1 MVKMVLG
8 SSDSQAT
15 SVAALADNY
24 TAAFESLISAF
35 DNLANEDKLS
45 GSAYTNIKS
54 YGSSVVAP
62 LVKAF
67 ILLAD
72 AAKADVQKLPDEYRA
87 QVGGEDL
94 DEETLTAQISA
105 YATTIEANQ
114 TSATSLG
121 KTEPMTDVVQASINS
136 LNDAVASDTAA
147 KAELE
152 EKLRKLL
159 EYNAQSSGFFSD
171 IASLESAVTTG
182 ISQLQA
188 GVTSFNGIFTLPS
201 KKDLAWTKTVNSQ
214 WEEREAY
221 LEAVDKVK
229 KGKALKAKD
238 VKAIERYQKKHPNV
252 KLDKTVEEAQKVYRL
267 KKNYKAVVAKVKDG
281 KTLTAKDIK
290 AIEAYQ
296 KAYPKAKLDADVLR
310 LKKLADFKRKVDQMD
325 PQTFKKTYK
334 EVIRKYDSHDYMGLD
349 ANDLYVIERYKK
361 IKNTPEYQAIPEPKV
376 SKAFKKEVDG
386 LSLKE
391 LKQAFPYLW
400 HPVPGNQLSIEG
412 YFQSE
417 TERQK
422 ELYVINRYYELLA
435 KEPVSE
441 RSPTF
446 MQDYVAY
453 VNQTGLNPFTG
464 KKASDDVMFMAKHY
478 HTVQAVSAFGLT
490 LTGGYMDYV
499 GLKSGVS
506 AAAVSDDVGE
516 INSQL
521 SSSKK
526 MVSKASLTVSKYND
540 LYDYEFNGTTHPGPL
555 AELPSTP
562 NRNFYGGRYNS
573 HVLTED
579 TIFYRAGSADNPMGQ
594 WFTIEAPTSR
604 TQVRIDTAVKDIWTN
619 PDGSYSGQSPI
630 DKVYKIKMPKGT
642 TIYDGP
648 VGSQGGIYQGGLN
661 KNQIFIDSPWNI
673 DGVEVVDSWPIIQ

>member
-15 SVAALADNY
+15 SVAALADSY

-54 YGSSVVAP
+54 YGNSVVTP

-121 KTEPMTDVVQASINS
+121 KTEPMTDAVQASINS

-188 GVTSFNGIFTLPS
+188 GVTSFNGTFTLPS

-214 WEEREAY
+214 WEDREAY
-221 LEAVDKVK
+221 LEVVDKVK

-252 KLDKTVEEAQKVYRL
+252 KIDQSILEAKD
-267 KKNYKAVVAKVKDG
+267 NYEAKKVK
-281 KTLTAKDIK
+281 KETA
-290 AIEAYQ
+290 
-296 KAYPKAKLDADVLR
+296 
-310 LKKLADFKRKVDQMD
+310 
-325 PQTFKKTYK
+325 
-334 EVIRKYDSHDYMGLD
+334 
-349 ANDLYVIERYKK
+349 
-361 IKNTPEYQAIPEPKV
+361 KV
-376 SKAFKKEVDG
+376 SKAKSSNKVTDYSYYPGKVDT
-386 LSLKE
+386 K
-391 LKQAFPYLW
+391 AY
-400 HPVPGNQLSIEG
+400 
-412 YFQSE
+412 
-417 TERQK
+417 QK
-422 ELYVINRYYELLA
+422 REQQRLA
-435 KEPVSE
+435 KREATASKKLDAKTKKKIDRMSYQELVKAYPRVTRTGLGIDFEYLSMSDKQKLISDYADKRYRALVAKLPVNPKSQ
-441 RSPTF
+441 TF
-446 MQDYVAY
+446 MEDYAGFIKR
-453 VNQTGLNPFTG
+453 TGKDPFTG
-464 KKASDDVMFMAKHY
+464 
-478 HTVQAVSAFGLT
+478 Q
-490 LTGGYMDYV
+490 
-499 GLKSGVS
+499 
-506 AAAVSDDVGE
+506 
-516 INSQL
+516 
-521 SSSKK
+521 
-526 MVSKASLTVSKYND
+526 TVSKGTAAMAKNYGWVKSGTTLTLALVNAKTD
-540 LYDYEFNGTTHPGPL
+540 FDQLRSLSRVTKASVTVPKVKLSTDKTATSVEAILKQNGTTSKSFLNLTDADSVLSPKQIGIVRDVRVQIGLPESGTKMAKVIPAKYVEGIVAPDSKRNTVSGFVSVDSHSASLKTLDEVFEGNRLDYQNTPYSPGADDTYAKINFTLDSKMRLDIPL
-555 AELPSTP
+555 REPKVGEYPFTGRGFTGSKEIVLPEYELRKGA
-562 NRNFYGGRYNS
+562 NYHYQHG
-573 HVLTED
+573 D
-579 TIFYRAGSADNPMGQ
+579 TIGVYDSKSGSLLKQYM
-594 WFTIEAPTSR
+594 
-604 TQVRIDTAVKDIWTN
+604 
-619 PDGSYSGQSPI
+619 
-630 DKVYKIKMPKGT
+630 
-642 TIYDGP
+642 YDGEFNTWM
-648 VGSQGGIYQGGLN
+648 QR
-661 KNQIFIDSPWNI
+661 K
-673 DGVEVVDSWPIIQ
+673 

>member
-15 SVAALADNY
+15 SVAALADSY

-121 KTEPMTDVVQASINS
+121 KTEPMTDAVQASINS

-188 GVTSFNGIFTLPS
+188 GVTSFNGTFTLPS

-334 EVIRKYDSHDYMGLD
+334 EVIRKYDSHDYTGLD

-464 KKASDDVMFMAKHY
+464 KKASDDVTFMAKHY
-478 HTVQAVSAFGLT
+478 HTVQAVNTFGLT

-516 INSQL
+516 VGNRVSLDNQKYSQWNKYAEAGL
-521 SSSKK
+521 APADRVKLMDWDYAPEPELYQK
-526 MVSKASLTVSKYND
+526 YKTV
-540 LYDYEFNGTTHPGPL
+540 F
-555 AELPSTP
+555 
-562 NRNFYGGRYNS
+562 
-573 HVLTED
+573 
-579 TIFYRAGSADNPMGQ
+579 DNPKYYDQMTGSIY
-594 WFTIEAPTSR
+594 WPENDGFSEVPKDIVLESG
-604 TQVRIDTAVKDIWTN
+604 VRIDRYGSDYGSFVSPEGVPYNQRAVAPGTDLK
-619 PDGSYSGQSPI
+619 PYS
-630 DKVYKIKMPKGT
+630 V
-642 TIYDGP
+642 
-648 VGSQGGIYQGGLN
+648 
-661 KNQIFIDSPWNI
+661 F
-673 DGVEVVDSWPIIQ
+673 EVVKPIKVKAGVVTPWFNEPGGGTQYLLPDTVDDLLDSNVIKRIE

>member
-15 SVAALADNY
+15 SVAALADSY

-67 ILLAD
+67 ILMAD

-121 KTEPMTDVVQASINS
+121 KTEPMTDAVQTSINS

-159 EYNAQSSGFFSD
+159 EYNAQSSGFFND
-171 IASLESAVTTG
+171 IAALESAVTTG

-188 GVTSFNGIFTLPS
+188 GVTSFNGTFTLPS

-252 KLDKTVEEAQKVYRL
+252 KIDQSILEAKD
-267 KKNYKAVVAKVKDG
+267 NYEAKKVK
-281 KTLTAKDIK
+281 KETA
-290 AIEAYQ
+290 
-296 KAYPKAKLDADVLR
+296 
-310 LKKLADFKRKVDQMD
+310 
-325 PQTFKKTYK
+325 
-334 EVIRKYDSHDYMGLD
+334 
-349 ANDLYVIERYKK
+349 
-361 IKNTPEYQAIPEPKV
+361 KV
-376 SKAFKKEVDG
+376 SKAKSSNKVTDYSYYPGKVDT
-386 LSLKE
+386 K
-391 LKQAFPYLW
+391 AY
-400 HPVPGNQLSIEG
+400 
-412 YFQSE
+412 
-417 TERQK
+417 QK
-422 ELYVINRYYELLA
+422 REQQRLA
-435 KEPVSE
+435 KREATASKKLDAKTKKKIDRMSYQELVKAYPRVTRTGLGIDFEYLSMSDKQKLISDYADKRYRALVAKLPVNPKSQ
-441 RSPTF
+441 TF
-446 MQDYVAY
+446 MEDYAGFIKR
-453 VNQTGLNPFTG
+453 TGKDPFTG
-464 KKASDDVMFMAKHY
+464 
-478 HTVQAVSAFGLT
+478 Q
-490 LTGGYMDYV
+490 
-499 GLKSGVS
+499 
-506 AAAVSDDVGE
+506 
-516 INSQL
+516 
-521 SSSKK
+521 
-526 MVSKASLTVSKYND
+526 TVSKGTAAMAKNYGWVKS
-540 LYDYEFNGTTHPGPL
+540 GTTLTL
-555 AELPSTP
+555 ALVNAKTDFDQLKIPFEEASPDNYPFTGRGFTGSKEIVLPEYKMLDEHH
-562 NRNFYGGRYNS
+562 FVEG
-573 HVLTED
+573 D
-579 TIFYRAGSADNPMGQ
+579 TIGIFDSKTGDMVEQY
-594 WFTIEAPTSR
+594 
-604 TQVRIDTAVKDIWTN
+604 
-619 PDGSYSGQSPI
+619 
-630 DKVYKIKMPKGT
+630 
-642 TIYDGP
+642 IYDG
-648 VGSQGGIYQGGLN
+648 
-661 KNQIFIDSPWNI
+661 DSETWLKR
-673 DGVEVVDSWPIIQ
+673 Q